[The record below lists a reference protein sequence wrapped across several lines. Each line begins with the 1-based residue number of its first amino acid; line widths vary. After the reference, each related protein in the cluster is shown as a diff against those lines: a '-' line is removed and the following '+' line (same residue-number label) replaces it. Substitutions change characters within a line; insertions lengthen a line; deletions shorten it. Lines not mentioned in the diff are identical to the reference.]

1 MKPALLA
8 LVLGGCA
15 GLAACRS
22 TPEPVP
28 NLAHARHVEDFRTY
42 RIERVGLLPFR
53 GAALEA
59 SYADVL
65 QQAFHAEL
73 VNATPYELVRLL
85 PADLEEVPGSD
96 PHRRGG
102 YDPRTILDVSRR
114 FRLDGMLVPTVTDF
128 QYFPPL
134 RLGVQLELV
143 SSETG
148 ALLWTS
154 LVHLD
159 TSDATVRR
167 GLEAFHRRRADS
179 LGDERWQLTL
189 LAPRRLARFAAW
201 QVAGVL

>member
-1 MKPALLA
+1 MNSARLAPILLVCALA
-8 LVLGGCA
+8 GG
-15 GLAACRS
+15 CRS
-22 TPEPVP
+22 TPEPVA
-28 NLAHARHVEDFRTY
+28 NLAHARHVEDFQTY
-42 RIERVGLLPFR
+42 RIQRVGLLPFR

-59 SYADVL
+59 NYAEVL

-85 PADLEEVPGSD
+85 PGDLEEVPGAD

-114 FRLDGMLVPTVTDF
+114 FRLDGVLVPTVTDF

-148 ALLWTS
+148 ALLWTAG
-154 LVHLD
+154 VHLD
-159 TSDATVRR
+159 TSDAAVRR
-167 GLEAFHRRRADS
+167 GLEAFHRRRTDS

-189 LAPRRLARFAAW
+189 LAPRRLSRFAAW